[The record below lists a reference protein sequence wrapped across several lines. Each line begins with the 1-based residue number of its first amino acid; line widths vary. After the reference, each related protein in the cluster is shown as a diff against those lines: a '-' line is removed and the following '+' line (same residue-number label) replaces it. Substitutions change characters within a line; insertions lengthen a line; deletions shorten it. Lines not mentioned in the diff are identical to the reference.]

1 MKPFTFVLALVLATC
16 QMPLRDSEARPWDA
30 LHCGRT
36 DLAHLP
42 AKYFLGETCS
52 APCDGEEHFFDLK
65 KDPNLE
71 RPLPNAVRYGEDDE
85 IYYRGVKCRGIRA
98 DQGLAFGRSSNGKD
112 TAVTDEARRLGCC
125 GGIAPL

>member
-42 AKYFLGETCS
+42 QSISWVRPAARFAMARNTFL
-52 APCDGEEHFFDLK
+52 
-65 KDPNLE
+65 
-71 RPLPNAVRYGEDDE
+71 
-85 IYYRGVKCRGIRA
+85 I
-98 DQGLAFGRSSNGKD
+98 
-112 TAVTDEARRLGCC
+112 
-125 GGIAPL
+125 

>member
-1 MKPFTFVLALVLATC
+1 MKPFTFLLVLVLATC

-65 KDPNLE
+65 KDPNLA
-71 RPLPNAVRYGEDDE
+71 RPLPKSAVRTDLVTTGQ
-85 IYYRGVKCRGIRA
+85 RSTKPSKRQGSRSPSTLSARSQTPGPSLRHRA
-98 DQGLAFGRSSNGKD
+98 
-112 TAVTDEARRLGCC
+112 
-125 GGIAPL
+125 

>member
-1 MKPFTFVLALVLATC
+1 MQPFPFVLALVLASC
-16 QMPLRDSEARPWDA
+16 LMPLRNSEARPWDA

-65 KDPNLE
+65 TDPNLK
-71 RPLPNAVRYGEDDE
+71 RPLPKSAIRYGEDDE
-85 IYYRGVKCRGIRA
+85 IYYRGIKCRGFTA
-98 DQGLAFGRSSNGKD
+98 KD
-112 TAVTDEARRLGCC
+112 YEQIKD
-125 GGIAPL
+125 

>member
-16 QMPLRDSEARPWDA
+16 QMPLRNSEARPWDA

-52 APCDGEEHFFDLK
+52 APCDGQEHFFDLK
-65 KDPNLE
+65 KTPIWSAHYPKAQSAMAKTMKSTIAASSVGSL
-71 RPLPNAVRYGEDDE
+71 RPRNTSGSRTSV
-85 IYYRGVKCRGIRA
+85 
-98 DQGLAFGRSSNGKD
+98 GL
-112 TAVTDEARRLGCC
+112 VTGLKIEE
-125 GGIAPL
+125 

>member
-1 MKPFTFVLALVLATC
+1 MKPLTFVLALVLATC
-16 QMPLRDSEARPWDA
+16 EMPLRNSEARPWDA

-71 RPLPNAVRYGEDDE
+71 HPLPQKCNSLWRRRRNLLSRRQVPGIYGQ
-85 IYYRGVKCRGIRA
+85 GIRGN
-98 DQGLAFGRSSNGKD
+98 QGLAFGL
-112 TAVTDEARRLGCC
+112 VP
-125 GGIAPL
+125 GG